1 MASII
6 SIGTAVPRYCHQQ
19 TDILHFMQ
27 DMYALNQ
34 SQKRILAYL
43 YRQSAIRQRYSVLD
57 DFSNQEINNRQ
68 LFFERNENPTVAKRM
83 EIYQSLAPQ
92 LAFSAVQNCL
102 EGVAVSSEIT
112 HLITV
117 SCTGMCAPGID
128 LQLVEMFQMPKNIF
142 RTSVNFMGCY
152 AAIHALKMANY
163 ICHAEPNALVAIVA
177 VELCTL
183 HFQPKFSEDN
193 ASSSMLFADGAAAV
207 LVSNQIIQNNSKAL
221 IQLNNFYSLVE
232 CKGKNDMAW
241 QIGNNGFEMTLSSF
255 IPTIIE
261 SDIDVL
267 VTNALKKNKLSIENI
282 THWCIHPGG
291 RKIIDVIERKLQLPP
306 CKTIPSRFV
315 LENYGNMSSPSIL
328 FVLNEIMKQKPL
340 NAESVFG
347 MAFGPGLTMETF
359 TATLI

>member
-1 MASII
+1 M
-6 SIGTAVPRYCHQQ
+6 PKYCHQQ
-19 TDILHFMQ
+19 THILHFMQ

-43 YRQSAIRQRYSVLD
+43 YRQSSIRQRYSVLD
-57 DFSNQEINNRQ
+57 DFSNQELNDRQ
-68 LFFERNENPTVAKRM
+68 LFIDRKENPSVAKRM
-83 EIYQSLAPQ
+83 ELYQLLAPQ
-92 LAFSAVQNCL
+92 LAFSALQNCL

-128 LQLVEMFQMPKNIF
+128 LQLVEMLQMPKNIF

-163 ICHAEPNALVAIVA
+163 ICNAEPNALVAIVA
-177 VELCTL
+177 VELCTI

-207 LVSNQIIQNNSKAL
+207 LVSNQSVQNSLKA
-221 IQLNNFYSLVE
+221 IVQLNNFYSSIE
-232 CKGKNDMAW
+232 SKGKNDMAW
-241 QIGNNGFEMTLSSF
+241 KIGNNGFEMTLSSF

-261 SDIDVL
+261 SDIDTL
-267 VTNALKKNKLSIENI
+267 VTNALEKNNLLTKDI

-291 RKIIDVIERKLQLPP
+291 RKIIDVVEQKLQLLP
-306 CKTIPSRFV
+306 CKTIPSRYV

-328 FVLNEIMKQKPL
+328 FVLNEIIKQKPL
-340 NAESVFG
+340 HEESIFG
-347 MAFGPGLTMETF
+347 VAFGPGLTMETF